1 MAQRLALLLASVLLL
16 APVLTAQSVGN
27 KTGGDELTVEKVVL
41 LSDLQGMEAKAGQL
55 DKPVARA
62 LALAEIADAAWGL
75 DKAWS
80 QKLLRASFEM
90 TFPAE
95 EERNRLRDRPAG
107 TAPSVPT
114 EVDRALN
121 AVRNRVLGVASRD
134 KVFADELAQISAREM
149 GRQEESSRY
158 SNLAAKSLAEGDKT
172 AAGTYLLQAIEADP
186 TQITAS
192 FTLVNLAARDR
203 KAADEVIL
211 QYIER
216 LRTIPLSAA
225 NGSAARAYFSL
236 RNVVFTNESFDPKYR
251 NIPPA
256 GPTVIRAFIS
266 YVIESMAGL
275 EQREPGSLIGLRGT
289 LISFW
294 LPLNRYA
301 PELAPAFLELEKL
314 SRRPDGS
321 TSLPTSGVQEAGKAR
336 YEEQVKRA
344 LDGGKADELT
354 INLAIGQE
362 DFAAARKM
370 IDTLPEGEQKSRLV
384 EEVNTREATSLAAK
398 DDIDGAERLARQLNK
413 ATSILQAYTA
423 IIGRCAAKKNATCA
437 ATLGYE
443 ATKQLKRSKD
453 EATLPLSLSRL
464 ARVVAPLDTSMA
476 LEMLDEAVLAAN
488 KSDAD
493 AGLGDIGLDIAA
505 FKGLA
510 PKSELRVHQAA
521 LNLKDP
527 FRQVVVLAAIYQWKA
542 EEFTK
547 KAKAAAGSD
556 DGDPRH

>member
-1 MAQRLALLLASVLLL
+1 M
-16 APVLTAQSVGN
+16 
-27 KTGGDELTVEKVVL
+27 EKVVL
-41 LSDLQGMEAKAGQL
+41 LSDLQGLEAKAGQI

-62 LALAEIADAAWGL
+62 LAMAEIADAAWGL

-80 QKLLRASFEM
+80 QKLLRASFEL
-90 TFPAE
+90 TFPTE

-107 TAPSVPT
+107 DAPTVPT
-114 EVDRALN
+114 EVDRARN

-134 KVFADELAQISAREM
+134 KVFADELAQLGAREL

-158 SNLAAKSLAEGDKT
+158 SNLAAKSLAEGDK
-172 AAGTYLLQAIEADP
+172 AAASTYLLRAIEADP

-192 FTLVNLAARDR
+192 FTLINLAARDR
-203 KAADEVIL
+203 KAADELIL

-216 LRTIPLSAA
+216 LRAVPLSAA
-225 NGSAARAYFSL
+225 NGSAARTYFSL

-256 GPTVIRAFIS
+256 GPAVMRAYLS

-275 EQREPGSLIGLRGT
+275 EQREPGSLFGLRGT
-289 LISFW
+289 LMSLW

-301 PELAPAFLELEKL
+301 QDLAPPFLELEKL

-321 TSLPTSGVQEAGKAR
+321 SALPTAGAQEVSTAR

-354 INLAIGQE
+354 INLAIGRE
-362 DFAAARKM
+362 DFTAAHKM

-384 EEVNTREATSLAAK
+384 EEVNTREAMSLAAK
-398 DDIDGAERLARQLNK
+398 DDIDGAERLARQLNR
-413 ATSILQAYTA
+413 ANAILQAYTVM
-423 IIGRCAAKKNATCA
+423 IGRCVVKKNAACTT
-437 ATLGYE
+437 TLAYE
-443 ATKQLKRSKD
+443 ATKQLKRVKD
-453 EATLPLSLSRL
+453 EAALPLSLSIL
-464 ARVVAPLDTSMA
+464 AKVVAPLDTSMA
-476 LEMLDEAVLAAN
+476 LEMLDEAVLAAS

-493 AGLGDIGLDIAA
+493 TGLGEVGLDIAA
-505 FKGLA
+505 FKVLA
-510 PKSELRVHQAA
+510 PKSELRVRQAA
-521 LNLKDP
+521 LSLKDP

-547 KAKAAAGSD
+547 KVKAAAGN
-556 DGDPRH
+556 DGGGPRR